1 MFEKIKKAK
10 KVMLVNAT
18 GNDYIRVEICTGLI
32 EKSEL
37 VLQGKKSTVT
47 ELCVRGGYKVHFY
60 ENENVIRLMCERVS
74 DGKKVLEYE
83 TKKNDTIDMHS
94 IIVQLE
100 RITGLYY
107 DYYTTLWCEA
117 WKNRGQKL
125 VA

>member
-1 MFEKIKKAK
+1 MFEKFKKVK

-18 GNDYIRVEICTGLI
+18 GDDYIRVEICTGLI

-37 VLQGKKSTVT
+37 VLYGKKSTVT
-47 ELCVRGGYKVHFY
+47 ELFVRGGYKVHFY

-107 DYYTTLWCEA
+107 DYYTALWCEA
-117 WKNRGQKL
+117 WKKRGQKL